1 MKAVKTNLF
10 CIIQLKDP
18 FELFANDS
26 SGKYKEINKISLIYE
41 TKMRKSNLITVLYA
55 VIAVRYGRENF
66 KVFKKI
72 CLFCYFHH
80 GEKREKS
87 VAGHESDKLI
97 ESYSAQPN
105 YRATVRVIFD
115 YQAI

>member
-55 VIAVRYGRENF
+55 VITVSYGKENF
-66 KVFKKI
+66 KVFTKI
-72 CLFCYFHH
+72 CLFVTFNM
-80 GEKREKS
+80 EKREKK
-87 VAGHESDKLI
+87 A
-97 ESYSAQPN
+97 
-105 YRATVRVIFD
+105 
-115 YQAI
+115 